1 MLFWPMSRQSWD
13 MNAVPILRGMPGWA
27 NVAAWERQAMKQE
40 LTPDVIGRAIDK
52 AALNKA
58 LVTIIAVAA
67 FGFFF
72 DSFDIVIV
80 SYALPLIRQEFSL
93 DPKQVGLIGSS
104 ALAGM
109 GLGSWV
115 WGWVAD
121 RWGRRVVFAA
131 TVAMFSIFTGVA
143 GLSMSLGFLIGARF
157 LTGLG
162 LGGMVPIE
170 QALVAEYAPARIRGR
185 VSAVLPLCWPVGIF
199 AAAGAGLL
207 IVPNFGWRWL
217 FALGALPA
225 ILVWF
230 IRRGVPESPRWLA
243 DRGRNREARASLAYV
258 GVSDE
263 MIARAHSELASRPE
277 AAVEPEASFR
287 DLFTARFARRVT
299 HTWLMWFCSGF
310 AAYAFSVWLPSIFA
324 TYYHINLT
332 RTLLYTFIVA
342 GTSVL
347 GRVLAFSLI
356 DLFGRKALIV
366 IGYGVAGCAALMF
379 TQAASE
385 TALLTTAMV
394 YAAFADIGSL
404 AMTVYTPE
412 VYPVRIRG
420 KGAALAMGWGRFGG
434 MISPVVAGVLI
445 SADNLIWVWGLM
457 AAFQFTSAGLTF
469 VMAHETSGRN
479 LEAAA
484 SPVFVQD

>member
-1 MLFWPMSRQSWD
+1 MHQ
-13 MNAVPILRGMPGWA
+13 G
-27 NVAAWERQAMKQE
+27 
-40 LTPDVIGRAIDK
+40 LTPELIGRAIDK
-52 AALNKA
+52 VTLNKA
-58 LVTIIAVAA
+58 LVFIIAVAA
-67 FGFFF
+67 AGFFF

-80 SYALPLIRQEFSL
+80 SYALPLIKQEFGL
-93 DPKQVGLIGSS
+93 DPKQMGLIGSA

-109 GLGSWV
+109 GLGSWF

-131 TVAMFSIFTGVA
+131 TVAMFSVFTGIT
-143 GLSMSLGFLIGARF
+143 GLSMSLGFIVGARF
-157 LTGLG
+157 VTGLG
-162 LGGMVPIE
+162 LGGMVPID

-185 VSAVLPLCWPVGIF
+185 VSAMLPLCWPIGIF

-225 ILVWF
+225 ILVFF

-243 DRGRNREARASLAYV
+243 DQDRHREARASLAYV
-258 GVSDE
+258 GVSSE
-263 MIARAHSELASRPE
+263 MIDQARAELAAAPGYEREQE
-277 AAVEPEASFR
+277 ATFR
-287 DLFTARFARRVT
+287 DLFTPRFARRVA

-332 RTLLYTFIVA
+332 RTLVYTFIVA
-342 GTSVL
+342 GTSVV
-347 GRVLAFSLI
+347 GRIVAFSLI

-394 YAAFADIGSL
+394 YAGFADIGSL

-420 KGAALAMGWGRFGG
+420 KGAAIAMGWGRFGG
-434 MISPVVAGVLI
+434 MISPLVAGFLI

-469 VMAHETSGRN
+469 LMAHETSGRN
-479 LEAAA
+479 LEAVAKPA
-484 SPVFVQD
+484 LGR